1 MSSAFTADIYA
12 CVNGGCIFNYSIYNG
27 GDEPTTNATW
37 KELTSSG
44 SRQWRGISCTV
55 IGEEIVAC
63 ANKDHI
69 YLSEDRG
76 DNWRSVTDSI
86 GPKSWTAI
94 DCSDTLDVIVATST
108 VSDENPL
115 GGYIWMSRDRGIT
128 WRIVSEAQEFGSRT
142 RIERTKYGPPC
153 GVSNWSCITI
163 SAYGDIIAAAELFGN
178 VWISTDIGETWRNAS
193 INARNANGSPT
204 FPLANFSTS
213 DITMSDNG
221 FVIGLVTLPSRQDV
235 GNSFVSKDG
244 GVTWI
249 RFPLNQRLNCVTCSG
264 DGTKF
269 SIGTND
275 NFIYTS
281 VNNGQTFSQ
290 QFSSGINKWSAI
302 TIFSETI
309 GEETNSLYLAS
320 SYWDFVYV
328 SNDGITWTKTD
339 TSSGRRPW
347 MDLTVSQA

>member
-1 MSSAFTADIYA
+1 MSFTADIYA
-12 CVNGGCIFNYSIYNG
+12 CTNGECIFNYSIYNG
-27 GDEPTTNATW
+27 GPQPTATPRW

-55 IGEEIVAC
+55 IGQEIVAC

-76 DNWRSVTDSI
+76 GTWRAITRSI

-115 GGYIWMSRDRGIT
+115 GGYIWMSRDKGIS
-128 WRIVSEAQEFGSRT
+128 WRTITGKTLDGEDIG
-142 RIERTKYGPPC
+142 INGN
-153 GVSNWSCITI
+153 GISNWSCITC
-163 SAYGDIIAAAELFGN
+163 SAYGETIAVAELFGN
-178 VWISTDIGETWRNAS
+178 VWISRDIGVTWKNAS
-193 INARNANGSPT
+193 GESSI

-213 DITMSDNG
+213 DITMSDDG
-221 FVIGLVTLPSRQDV
+221 LVIGLVTIPSKKDV
-235 GNSFVSKDG
+235 GNSFVTKDG
-244 GVTWI
+244 GADPTKWI
-249 RFPLNQRLNCVTCSG
+249 RFPLNQRSNCITCSG
-264 DGTKF
+264 DGRKL

-281 VNNGQTFSQ
+281 VNSGETFSQ

-302 TIFSETI
+302 TISPD
-309 GEETNSLYLAS
+309 NNLYLAS
-320 SYWDFVYV
+320 AYWDFVYK
-328 SNDGITWTKTD
+328 SNDGLNWTKTD